1 MAIAAAIVLGY
12 GLEEKAARMP
22 ACASTCTPHPRSG
35 LRPVVVDTVRMFRPL
50 SAVGVFQDGKRQGC
64 VPVSSAG
71 PAHLSLA

>member
-22 ACASTCTPHPRSG
+22 AITPHPRSG